1 MVPDTDVIN
10 IIEEMSTTTQVH
22 DTTYSSKD
30 KNTFSSL
37 KEKISR
43 TAQFLQDLKLI
54 SQDCQDLE
62 ADQQDDKEKQV
73 FNRRIVQVGAEIQD
87 ARDLLSTLCKH
98 HLPDRHWRLV
108 FEVVDEVDPSGST
121 GLLSGFDM
129 DPSVQFFGIDWE
141 RAFGRCYGLSMQI
154 KQLEV
159 LLKED
164 PEVEID
170 ILLINRMLRDLAAI
184 EADVQSHSE
193 AVLRGRLS
201 KSQRQ
206 LIFDE
211 QSKYAA
217 LTIVSKPSHK
227 SSMSKSRSFRDASL
241 KSRPV
246 KYKRNKT
253 TNLDKLTSSM
263 SAHTLKCPTEE
274 EHQAMISGAD
284 HTQCDDKKSTMV
296 TINSSSIKQ
305 QRKNSGTFMQNVTSM
320 FKNIR

>member
-1 MVPDTDVIN
+1 MYFTYTYLFLFWYN
-10 IIEEMSTTTQVH
+10 IS
-22 DTTYSSKD
+22 
-30 KNTFSSL
+30 
-37 KEKISR
+37 
-43 TAQFLQDLKLI
+43 
-54 SQDCQDLE
+54 
-62 ADQQDDKEKQV
+62 
-73 FNRRIVQVGAEIQD
+73 VQVGAEIQD

-227 SSMSKSRSFRDASL
+227 VSIDLF
-241 KSRPV
+241 
-246 KYKRNKT
+246 
-253 TNLDKLTSSM
+253 
-263 SAHTLKCPTEE
+263 
-274 EHQAMISGAD
+274 
-284 HTQCDDKKSTMV
+284 
-296 TINSSSIKQ
+296 SSILITSCFHKKKTIFCLIR
-305 QRKNSGTFMQNVTSM
+305 QRYWGGRKEVQVGVDSNTRNPTIWLEIDYFFG
-320 FKNIR
+320 IWAWLELDY